1 MTAFSRGRAHQI
13 RTVISRLGSR
23 IVNSHRSDMT
33 SDELFELYTKEQDR
47 PILTKVFDLVQLGS
61 DQRSWSHDYKVAKGT
76 VNVTI
81 YVDHSKGDKKWLV
94 PKYAE
99 KGPVEG
105 ANPEILAKFDKWV
118 QKRIALGIECGMV
131 TAVFEELN
139 WRCASPAAVKFY
151 MPAVIDCIDMI
162 EDDQGARE
170 LREKLDTTKK
180 VPPLPSLPPAMSEVL
195 ASVSATVARARLMDK
210 KSEERI
216 SGKVRFSLGSPSKGM
231 GETPWG
237 TSLSI
242 V

>member
-1 MTAFSRGRAHQI
+1 
-13 RTVISRLGSR
+13 
-23 IVNSHRSDMT
+23 
-33 SDELFELYTKEQDR
+33 
-47 PILTKVFDLVQLGS
+47 
-61 DQRSWSHDYKVAKGT
+61 
-76 VNVTI
+76 
-81 YVDHSKGDKKWLV
+81 
-94 PKYAE
+94 
-99 KGPVEG
+99 
-105 ANPEILAKFDKWV
+105 
-118 QKRIALGIECGMV
+118 
-131 TAVFEELN
+131 
-139 WRCASPAAVKFY
+139 

-210 KSEERI
+210 KSEDRVG
-216 SGKVRFSLGSPSKGM
+216 GKVRFSLGSPSKGM